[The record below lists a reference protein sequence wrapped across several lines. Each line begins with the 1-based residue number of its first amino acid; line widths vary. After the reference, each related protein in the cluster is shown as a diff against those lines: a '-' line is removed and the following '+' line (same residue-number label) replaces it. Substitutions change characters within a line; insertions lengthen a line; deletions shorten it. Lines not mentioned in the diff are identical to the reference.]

1 MTQWLEGKCAVVT
14 GGARGIG
21 REICLGMV
29 RQGAKVVVNDI
40 GGGADTISLD
50 HGPADQVVEELRGLG
65 GNAVASCDTV
75 TDFNAARRII
85 ESCVHAFGRIC
96 YLGNREIPCRI

>member
-1 MTQWLEGKCAVVT
+1 MTKCLEGKCAVVT
-14 GGARGIG
+14 GSARGIG

-40 GGGADTISLD
+40 GGGADTITPD
-50 HGPADQVVEELRGLG
+50 RGPAEQVAEELRELG
-65 GNAVASCDTV
+65 GTAVASHDTV

-85 ESCVHAFGRIC
+85 ETCVDSFGGIA
-96 YLGNREIPCRI
+96 